1 MRIAIEPIWRF
12 TWEGDPEPNLSPRHA
27 SNLLDKWSAF
37 LAHRWSSLR
46 AGLRSCSPL
55 WALSSCGPPSDCTRD
70 LAHRFRTSL
79 KNSRNRSGNWSLVVK
94 PVLRINASHGF
105 AVAKLRDLLL
115 SEEGLGVD
123 IRYVAS
129 QSALVSLAQEGCD
142 LAGMHLPSAT

>member
-1 MRIAIEPIWRF
+1 VVGF
-12 TWEGDPEPNLSPRHA
+12 FGSPVVESTSGPKVLLTPLGTKLVWAAERLHA
-27 SNLLDKWSAF
+27 RL
-37 LAHRWSSLR
+37 
-46 AGLRSCSPL
+46 
-55 WALSSCGPPSDCTRD
+55 GPPLQNFAQELKEQIRQ
-70 LAHRFRTSL
+70 LVPHRQS
-79 KNSRNRSGNWSLVVK
+79 
-94 PVLRINASHGF
+94 VLRINASHGF

>member
-1 MRIAIEPIWRF
+1 MVGF
-12 TWEGDPEPNLSPRHA
+12 FGSPVVESTSGPKVLLTPLGTKLVWAAERLHA
-27 SNLLDKWSAF
+27 RL
-37 LAHRWSSLR
+37 
-46 AGLRSCSPL
+46 
-55 WALSSCGPPSDCTRD
+55 GPS
-70 LAHRFRTSL
+70 FRTSL
-79 KNSRNRSGNWSLVVK
+79 KNSRRRSGSWSLVVK